1 MVFVAMYVA
10 KARQT
15 RVKLTGF
22 GFETETDPNRD
33 LPSRCLTTLTP
44 KIDAGKMQHESALWL
59 GWAWQLRPEA
69 GRRRAA
75 PGALASLLQQGS
87 PA

>member
-15 RVKLTGF
+15 RVKLIGF

-33 LPSRCLTTLTP
+33 LSSRCLTTLTP
-44 KIDAGKMQHESALWL
+44 KIDAGKMQHGSALWL
-59 GWAWQLRPEA
+59 GWASQLRP

-87 PA
+87 QA